1 MDSQDEFVAEAAATT
16 LQNIVMKGPIFRDTI
31 LEAGCIE
38 KLADLL
44 QRSNLNPKIVDLT
57 FVIIYDVK
65 PTPKAELLKPVIEP
79 LGLVLIRNKSD
90 DIL

>member
-44 QRSNLNPKIVDLT
+44 QRNNLET
-57 FVIIYDVK
+57 W
-65 PTPKAELLKPVIEP
+65 
-79 LGLVLIRNKSD
+79 
-90 DIL
+90 